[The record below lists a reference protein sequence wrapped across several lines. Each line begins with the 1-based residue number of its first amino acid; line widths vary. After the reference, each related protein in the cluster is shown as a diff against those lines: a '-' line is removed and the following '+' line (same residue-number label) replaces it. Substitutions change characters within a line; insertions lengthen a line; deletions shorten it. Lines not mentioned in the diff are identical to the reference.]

1 MMTSN
6 VLISECIFQLDLGGQ
21 KDNFRCSTIWGW
33 LISFARA
40 VIVHEKVMKL
50 QVFPFQENTLANV
63 SDNMIMKIPSHIL
76 ALPLKA
82 RWPYYI
88 SGVLEQSI
96 PHTQIYIVCFHANN
110 VHSIIM
116 GSTINTRQC
125 KMVDKFD
132 WHKLISERNLFE

>member
-1 MMTSN
+1 MIASN
-6 VLISECIFQLDLGGQ
+6 VLLSECIFQLDLGGQ

-82 RWPYYI
+82 RWQYYI

-96 PHTQIYIVCFHANN
+96 PHTQICMVCFHANIGYTI
-110 VHSIIM
+110 SM
-116 GSTINTRQC
+116 GSTIKTRQW
-125 KMVDKFD
+125 KMVEKFD
-132 WHKLISERNLFE
+132 WHELRSERNLFE